1 MGGQQGT
8 RKTAPTPRPQTPKQ
22 KQPPPPQYSSTPP
35 PVQQPTPVES
45 FISGMGNIADPFL
58 PQAHAQQDIFS
69 TPKPIAKTA
78 RHPGSKNVR
87 GAKNQAKIAKA
98 KIALQLAKQKHQ
110 QQANIQ
116 QQAKFKHAQELAK
129 VEQMYGKDTA
139 NAMTGYFE
147 ANPDSVDS
155 FNLLPSQVVEKGKWT
170 DGIAALEVTNP
181 MSETPRPKEDKR
193 KAPTKGFQGTRKGD
207 LQKRHIPEFQHPMM
221 NPFLPEATA
230 AQPAGRNDPNFTG
243 EYQHEKYFESRGGI
257 STPKEP
263 WMSENVDAW
272 GEPLPRYND
281 KNVDEYGN
289 IIKSTKFAG
298 PSGHSAHKITK
309 NETLRNKYN
318 QQRHIYP
325 DRIGSDGMVND
336 PTSPYFGDPPKKH
349 PLGLV
354 DSIHSFFTS
363 PLIPEA
369 HATSYPR
376 PPPKLE
382 PIESFPDTLN
392 FLGPTDSNK
401 RQLKNVQEPKQPT
414 LRDPD
419 GGSPRTDTH
428 LGGSS
433 PHAGGQHKY
442 FYNEKWLKGIGPG
455 FNLGSERNVN
465 LYGSSYMWEGTG
477 GEDDPYRVKD
487 NPDYVGPVKREES
500 KLPHEIKRQMKN
512 VQISQSGR
520 KTTIGAAG
528 DNYDNTFFEDIRG
541 IPSTFMM
548 YRGTDHERK
557 GTIKEW
563 EKLTSAQ
570 QQAEKDWETKSGGTS
585 PVSTD
590 NWTNPWG

>member
-45 FISGMGNIADPFL
+45 FISGMGNIADPFF

-170 DGIAALEVTNP
+170 DAGIATLEEQGFI
-181 MSETPRPKEDKR
+181 ETPRPKEDKR

-298 PSGHSAHKITK
+298 PSGHKAHAITK

-392 FLGPTDSNK
+392 FLGPTDINAPYIPQSWDGVRKLKKRELQWAKGQVALRREPQPVSVRYAQEPVENK
-401 RQLKNVQEPKQPT
+401 VQERGFRQQKAEASRVDFA
-414 LRDPD
+414 L
-419 GGSPRTDTH
+419 GIKDT
-428 LGGSS
+428 GYADV
-433 PHAGGQHKY
+433 PA
-442 FYNEKWLKGIGPG
+442 
-455 FNLGSERNVN
+455 
-465 LYGSSYMWEGTG
+465 
-477 GEDDPYRVKD
+477 D
-487 NPDYVGPVKREES
+487 
-500 KLPHEIKRQMKN
+500 PHEIKRQKKN
-512 VQISQSGR
+512 LQISQSGR
-520 KTTIGAAG
+520 KTTLQGSGDGGGAFP
-528 DNYDNTFFEDIRG
+528 DYDNTFFEDIRG

-548 YRGTDHERK
+548 YRGTNHERK

-585 PVSTD
+585 PVSTG
-590 NWTNPWG
+590 NWTSPWD